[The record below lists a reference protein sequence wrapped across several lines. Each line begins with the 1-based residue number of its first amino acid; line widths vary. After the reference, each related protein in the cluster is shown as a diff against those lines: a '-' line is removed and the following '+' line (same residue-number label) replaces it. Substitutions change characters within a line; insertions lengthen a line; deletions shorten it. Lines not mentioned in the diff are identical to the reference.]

1 MAELDGAIDAVQAA
15 TGSGSAGRGASC
27 SPTSSRR
34 STADEADF
42 VRRLL
47 TGELR
52 QGALAGLMGDAVAKA
67 ADVPGESCAAR

>member
-1 MAELDGAIDAVQAA
+1 MRREVLSELL
-15 TGSGSAGRGASC
+15 
-27 SPTSSRR
+27 RR
-34 STADEADF
+34 CTADEADF

-67 ADVPGESCAAR
+67 ADVPGESCGAR